1 MSDEA
6 RLKVQLG
13 RLSLANPLICGSGE
27 PVMTESG
34 IRAALAAGAAGVI
47 AKSVN
52 EQPAAAQQL
61 DHADYSWID
70 PQGQA
75 TDKPDRLGSLFN
87 RSGLSPRES
96 GEWFRAVA
104 AIDRDA
110 ARAGQFVAG
119 SIVLGGRDGALDIIR
134 QARRV
139 GLRVFELNV
148 GAPHAAE
155 AQPGAISART
165 EAADLANLVAE
176 AREAAG
182 DMVLWV
188 KLTGLAPNIP
198 SLAKAAG
205 DAGADAVIAMGRFLA
220 MVPSL
225 DDFAPVLGSAAAYGG
240 SWAVPIVCRTLALSR
255 RTLGPG
261 YPLLGTNG
269 VRSGADLLRMMLA
282 GAWAVE
288 VLTIIMMEGF
298 TALARIRNE
307 VKAFLEARN
316 ISAQDL
322 IGQAADRMG
331 SYDEQP
337 ERRGRWQHFVPAE
350 TLRR

>member
-1 MSDEA
+1 MSDPS

-13 RLSLANPLICGSGE
+13 RLVLANPVICSSGE

-34 IRAALAAGAAGVI
+34 IRAALAAGAAGVV
-47 AKSVN
+47 AKSIN

-70 PQGQA
+70 PQGGVV
-75 TDKPDRLGSLFN
+75 DKPDRLGSFFC
-87 RSGLSPRES
+87 RSGLSQRES

-110 ARAGQFVAG
+110 ATNDQFVAG
-119 SIVLGGRDGALDIIR
+119 SIVLGSRDGAVEIIR
-134 QARRV
+134 DARRA

-148 GAPHAAE
+148 GAPHASE
-155 AQPGAISART
+155 ARPGAISAQT
-165 EAADLANLVAE
+165 EAADLGSLVAQ

-182 DMVLWV
+182 DMILWV

-198 SLAKAAG
+198 SLARAAR

-225 DDFAPVLGSAAAYGG
+225 EDFAPVLGSAAAYGG

-255 RTLGPG
+255 KALGPE
-261 YPLLGTNG
+261 YPLIGTNG
-269 VRSGADLLRMMLA
+269 VRCGADLLRMMLA
-282 GAWAVE
+282 GAWATE
-288 VLTIIMMEGF
+288 VLSIVMMEGF
-298 TALARIRNE
+298 TALTRVREE
-307 VKAFLEARN
+307 VIAFLDARR

-337 ERRGRWQHFVPAE
+337 VQRGRWQQFVPPE
-350 TLRR
+350 TLTR